1 MITTAL
7 IYVGSVTVVLILVG
21 LISGFL
27 ADLKVFGFARA
38 VGSLLV
44 MLARYVLVLAVCA
57 AGHWLA
63 VMVFS

>member
-1 MITTAL
+1 MITTVL

-38 VGSLLV
+38 VRTLLV
-44 MLARYVLVLAVCA
+44 MLARYALVLAVCA
-57 AGHWLA
+57 AGHRLA
-63 VMVFS
+63 ILVSQ